1 MFLVPLRRAIT
12 QSNLSA
18 AKHPLHN
25 CTVLKGL
32 ILRSQ
37 AGQSSTISGSEASSH
52 AAGPSHS
59 FTSEA
64 GGSRGPAHQ
73 SSHTSADASTGP
85 GSANSN
91 SGRGF
96 GGPADGLHRSRGF
109 PSAAAETVRRS
120 HQERGYASKPG
131 PKRGSGP
138 RKGGG
143 TPPRFTG
150 SPGQPKR
157 KVPPEGT
164 MKLAA
169 AFKLA
174 DKANSAAGGTREAVG
189 LLPRAAGVPAGG
201 SPKKLRYP
209 QPQNAPAVPWT
220 PTSKLKKRKTLPKR
234 MGFMLQEL
242 EKEKE
247 VEAMRLKNYPS
258 FGSGAVLEVGLV
270 VPENKGRPATFKGIC
285 IARRN
290 RGYRTS
296 FTMRNH
302 MGNVGAVE
310 RTFPLYSPT
319 IQSIKVLDQ
328 RRVRRAKLYYLRERN
343 PKEYRVA

>member
-96 GGPADGLHRSRGF
+96 GGPADGLHRSRG
-109 PSAAAETVRRS
+109 
-120 HQERGYASKPG
+120 
-131 PKRGSGP
+131 
-138 RKGGG
+138 KGFFFMCLFSQVWAC
-143 TPPRFTG
+143 TDTSRVHTR
-150 SPGQPKR
+150 QPCNL
-157 KVPPEGT
+157 VPFHAVPL
-164 MKLAA
+164 KLAA
-169 AFKLA
+169 RQQKLT
-174 DKANSAAGGTREAVG
+174 SRGGGGDCLWREIMVWAMMSN
-189 LLPRAAGVPAGG
+189 AYT
-201 SPKKLRYP
+201 LR
-209 QPQNAPAVPWT
+209 W
-220 PTSKLKKRKTLPKR
+220 RKPLW
-234 MGFMLQEL
+234 
-242 EKEKE
+242 
-247 VEAMRLKNYPS
+247 
-258 FGSGAVLEVGLV
+258 
-270 VPENKGRPATFKGIC
+270 I
-285 IARRN
+285 
-290 RGYRTS
+290 
-296 FTMRNH
+296 H
-302 MGNVGAVE
+302 M
-310 RTFPLYSPT
+310 
-319 IQSIKVLDQ
+319 
-328 RRVRRAKLYYLRERN
+328 
-343 PKEYRVA
+343 